1 MLDMTASF
9 GGWEGGI
16 TAVSRPSYIEKNGCL
31 YVDFGQTS
39 EGTAAREAAMPG
51 IDMPVTAFMREW
63 LRMME
68 TQVRHNTM
76 DCYRYMFRRHIQPFF
91 DSRRLTFRNIAVSD
105 FQAFVDTKYQEG
117 YSPTSIL
124 KFHTVIHKCMK
135 YAVIQGLLEHNLSG
149 YVILPKRK
157 RYIGRTFN
165 LEQLGR
171 FLEEARSSPAEPAF
185 MLAAAYGLRRSEAAG
200 LRWQCVDFAAGCI
213 TINHT
218 AISSSGKVTYSD
230 RVKTDSSYR
239 TLPLMDG
246 IREYLLWLRKEQQ
259 EMRLYYG
266 PDYYQSDYVCCRADG
281 KPLRPDYI
289 SQEFA
294 KVCKRVGL
302 PHIRLHDLRHTAATI
317 LLQQG
322 FSLKHIQEWLGHADI
337 TTTANTYAHVA
348 YSDKKEMAEQLDQLL
363 PLKSSG

>member
-16 TAVSRPSYIEKNGCL
+16 TAVSRPIYTEKNGCL

-51 IDMPVTAFMREW
+51 TDMPVTAFMREW

-91 DSRRLTFRNIAVSD
+91 DSRRLTFRNVAVSD

-200 LRWQCVDFAAGCI
+200 LAVAVRGFQQWMHHDQPHRDLQQREGDLQRPGKDGFQLPHAAADGQHAGISAAAEEGTARDAAVLWPGLLPERLCVLPGGWETAAAG
-213 TINHT
+213 
-218 AISSSGKVTYSD
+218 
-230 RVKTDSSYR
+230 
-239 TLPLMDG
+239 L
-246 IREYLLWLRKEQQ
+246 YLA
-259 EMRLYYG
+259 G
-266 PDYYQSDYVCCRADG
+266 
-281 KPLRPDYI
+281 
-289 SQEFA
+289 
-294 KVCKRVGL
+294 VCKGL
-302 PHIRLHDLRHTAATI
+302 QARRPAAYP
-317 LLQQG
+317 
-322 FSLKHIQEWLGHADI
+322 SA
-337 TTTANTYAHVA
+337 
-348 YSDKKEMAEQLDQLL
+348 
-363 PLKSSG
+363 

>member
-1 MLDMTASF
+1 MAS
-9 GGWEGGI
+9 
-16 TAVSRPSYIEKNGCL
+16 
-31 YVDFGQTS
+31 D
-39 EGTAAREAAMPG
+39 
-51 IDMPVTAFMREW
+51 
-63 LRMME
+63 
-68 TQVRHNTM
+68 
-76 DCYRYMFRRHIQPFF
+76 
-91 DSRRLTFRNIAVSD
+91 FRNIAVSD
-105 FQAFVDTKYQEG
+105 FQTFVDTKYQEG

-200 LRWQCVDFAAGCI
+200 LRWQCVDFSNGCI

-246 IREYLLWLRKEQQ
+246 IREYLLRLRKEQQ
-259 EMRLYYG
+259 RSVSAPACRISVCMTCGIRQRPYCCSRAFRSSTSRNGWGMPILQRRRIPMRMWHTATKKRWRN
-266 PDYYQSDYVCCRADG
+266 SWISCCR
-281 KPLRPDYI
+281 
-289 SQEFA
+289 
-294 KVCKRVGL
+294 
-302 PHIRLHDLRHTAATI
+302 
-317 LLQQG
+317 
-322 FSLKHIQEWLGHADI
+322 
-337 TTTANTYAHVA
+337 
-348 YSDKKEMAEQLDQLL
+348 
-363 PLKSSG
+363 